1 MIGVDPRDGHDGI
14 PEAIAA
20 GGTLDT
26 ATGGPGGP
34 GPGGPGPGRSR
45 TGGPFASS
53 TGLEI
58 LGVGASPF
66 DRTFRA
72 VPVMITTTGTVVAWA
87 AFLMFGKKRRDGD
100 PTAPDPVL
108 AARAAAGMVTSSAS
122 LIPQPS
128 VQPELPMGVD
138 PNEAGMPRWRRPSL
152 LEARKNDPL
161 RNASVAMSLTF
172 AHGSVGPVEGKERR
186 RIRYRLVRL
195 MDIPDEVRANE
206 IGILDEGDE
215 VQLLEKSGTYWL
227 VLCPDGQQ
235 GWLHKM
241 VLGDVVDDEDAP
253 LQLNPDGIDEDVL
266 SAFLAIRDRTA

>member
-1 MIGVDPRDGHDGI
+1 MIGVDPRDSHDGI
-14 PEAIAA
+14 RAGIAA
-20 GGTLDT
+20 GGTLGSDS
-26 ATGGPGGP
+26 
-34 GPGGPGPGRSR
+34 GGPGPGRSR

-58 LGVGASPF
+58 LGVGGSPF

-72 VPVMITTTGTVVAWA
+72 FPVMITTTGAVVAWA
-87 AFLMFGKKRRDGD
+87 AFLMFGKRRRDGD
-100 PTAPDPVL
+100 PTAPDAVL
-108 AARAAAGMVTSSAS
+108 AAHAASGMLTASAGFIPPPS
-122 LIPQPS
+122 LQPQ
-128 VQPELPMGVD
+128 LPMGVD

-152 LEARKNDPL
+152 LEARRNDPL
-161 RNASVAMSLTF
+161 RNGSAAMSLTF
-172 AHGSVGPVEGKERR
+172 AHGLVGPVEGKERR

-227 VLCPDGQQ
+227 VLCPDGRQ

-266 SAFLAIRDRTA
+266 SAFLAFRDKTA